1 MSRSTA
7 EGISY
12 LGVAGNLAKLFFT
25 VGKLTFA
32 TISARSFLFPTAT
45 QFRLVQAKF
54 SVVCT
59 GGEVVHARNKGTR
72 GNPSRRFV
80 RERIKEIGTRGRLMK
95 ACHGQLLGSSVRTK
109 SNLK

>member
-1 MSRSTA
+1 MSGDGGQLNIGPHGRS
-7 EGISY
+7 EPVIE
-12 LGVAGNLAKLFFT
+12 
-25 VGKLTFA
+25 
-32 TISARSFLFPTAT
+32 ARRHRAVM
-45 QFRLVQAKF
+45 RF

>member
-1 MSRSTA
+1 MILDKIFLVS
-7 EGISY
+7 
-12 LGVAGNLAKLFFT
+12 FFSLLMRR
-25 VGKLTFA
+25 GEA
-32 TISARSFLFPTAT
+32 TL
-45 QFRLVQAKF
+45 
-54 SVVCT
+54 

-80 RERIKEIGTRGRLMK
+80 RERIKEIGTRGRLIK